1 MGSYFTRPS
10 ILGVI
15 GDAISENEMEELE
28 KSGNRHSHRDR
39 GYALGEG

>member
-15 GDAISENEMEELE
+15 GEAISENEMEELE
-28 KSGNRHSHRDR
+28 KSGNRRRDR